1 VIIRRLLEL
10 IPVLFIVTFAS
21 YVLVDL
27 LPGDPTVAILG
38 PTRPAA
44 DYEALHDKL
53 GLDEPVLERYAD
65 WLGGAVRGDLGDTVI
80 PPTNSVASRVSAA
93 FPVSL
98 ELAVLGLIIAVAVS
112 VPVALASAARPG
124 GRFDRVA
131 TSSTLALVSI
141 PGFLAGL
148 FLILFF
154 VKVWPL
160 APRAEWVRLTSGGLR
175 ANLAHAILPAV
186 AVSLSEIPVFTRVLR
201 SDLIETLQQDHILA
215 ARARGMPPWRILT
228 FDALRLS
235 SFSLVTLAGVSLG
248 RTIGT
253 TVVVETLFGLPGMGS
268 LAVNAAT
275 NRDITLLQGSVVVIA
290 TAYVVVNALVDVSY
304 AWLDPRIRRVRA

>member
-1 VIIRRLLEL
+1 MRRLVEL

-21 YVLVDL
+21 YLLVDL

-44 DYEALHDKL
+44 DYEALHQKL
-53 GLDEPVLERYAD
+53 GLDEPVLQRYGE
-65 WLGGAVRGDLGDTVI
+65 WLGSAVQGDLGETVI
-80 PPTNSVASRVSAA
+80 PPTNSVSSRVAAA

-98 ELAVLGLIIAVAVS
+98 ELALLGLLIALVVS
-112 VPVALASAARPG
+112 VPVAMLSAARPG

-131 TSSTLALVSI
+131 TAATLALVSI

-148 FLILFF
+148 LLILFF
-154 VKVWPL
+154 VKMWDL
-160 APRAEWVRLTSGGLR
+160 APRAQWVRITDGGLR
-175 ANLAHAILPAV
+175 ANLAHALLPAL

-215 ARARGMPPWRILT
+215 ARARGVPPWRILS
-228 FDALRLS
+228 FDAMRLS

-253 TVVVETLFGLPGMGS
+253 TVVVETLFGLPGLGS

-275 NRDITLLQGSVVVIA
+275 NRDITLLQGTVVVIA
-290 TAYVVVNALVDVSY
+290 ATYVVVNALVDVSY
-304 AWLDPRIRRVRA
+304 AWLDPRIRRNRA